1 MTGEEAREILK
12 RNGVGLVE
20 LSEHLGI
27 TNQALNSRFYAKT
40 FKPEYMQQI
49 NEILGKDI
57 FGIIPEQTDRGQ
69 AIIDIRVCAGMGIGL
84 EGNENKVTEYVNIPS
99 FKGCYGLTVYGES
112 MYDKYRPG
120 DVVFVKQI
128 TSTND
133 IDYGRCYVVITS
145 SDRLLK
151 TIYQSRRGEEWLKLC
166 SYNAKLTPSGE
177 REYPDREIHKSE
189 ILFLYKVVGKLERE
203 QL

>member
-1 MTGEEAREILK
+1 MTGEEAREIIK
-12 RNGVGLVE
+12 RNGVSLVD
-20 LSEHLGI
+20 LSDLLGI
-27 TNQALNSRFYAKT
+27 SNQTLNSRFYAKT
-40 FKPEYMQQI
+40 FKIEYQVQI
-49 NEILGKDI
+49 NDVLNKNI
-57 FGIIPEQTDRGQ
+57 FNVNQPEDKGQ
-69 AIIDIRVCAGMGIGL
+69 AILDIRVCAGMGIGL

-120 DVVFVKQI
+120 DVVFVRPI

-133 IDYGRCYVVITS
+133 IDFGRCYVVITS

-151 TIYQSRRGEEWLKLC
+151 TIYQSKRGDEWLKLC
-166 SYNAKLTPSGE
+166 SHNAKLTPSGE

>member
-12 RNGVGLVE
+12 RNGVSLVD
-20 LSEHLGI
+20 LSDMLGI
-27 TNQALNSRFYAKT
+27 TNQTLNSRFYAKT
-40 FKPEYMQQI
+40 FKIEYQVQI
-49 NEILGKDI
+49 NDVLNRNI
-57 FGIIPEQTDRGQ
+57 FNVNQPEDKGQ
-69 AIIDIRVCAGMGIGL
+69 AILDIRVCAGMGIGL

-112 MYDKYRPG
+112 MYDRYKPG